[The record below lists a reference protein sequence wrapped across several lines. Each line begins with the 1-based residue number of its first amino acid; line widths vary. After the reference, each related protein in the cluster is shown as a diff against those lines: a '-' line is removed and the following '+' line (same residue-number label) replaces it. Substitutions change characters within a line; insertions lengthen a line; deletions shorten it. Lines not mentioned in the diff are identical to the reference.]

1 MTEILQVLTQWV
13 VDRGQGAGKG
23 LVGGD
28 VWRNERLRVET
39 AKRKDRPGS
48 ALRLALLGPRS
59 FRSSSIQTQKRVS
72 GARSPQSS
80 VSSSL
85 TLHTPWDP
93 GTR

>member
-23 LVGGD
+23 LVAGD
-28 VWRNERLRVET
+28 VWRNARLRMET
-39 AKRKDRPGS
+39 GKRKDRPGS

-59 FRSSSIQTQKRVS
+59 FRSSSIPQKRVS

-80 VSSSL
+80 VNSSL